1 MVTSVVIGQAV
12 APGMGAR
19 LLRPGDSDM
28 ADRPLMKRR
37 SAATMDEQP
46 AREMPQRGDDCAV
59 AAHREAAEAKRL
71 EARRRFLLGS
81 GAALSALMTMSPGR
95 GGAATHSECAA
106 MDWMTMSL
114 EARNLAYNNVAH
126 VGPDFARQKT
136 ESWTAASKALRERRP
151 NHLNLAYGT
160 GERTKWD
167 LYPATD
173 PKAPCFVHI
182 HGGYWQRGSKEIFAC
197 LAEGALA
204 HGWSAALPG
213 YTLAPEASLT
223 QITNELR
230 TAFDWLDAEA
240 AEHGIEGPVIVT
252 GWSAG
257 GHLTALMLDHR
268 KVAAGLSISG
278 VFELAPLRDSPH
290 VNDKVNL
297 SEFEIE
303 TLSPMRRPG
312 VNKPLSIAYGTG
324 ELPAMIASS
333 RDYHAYRAGA
343 HLPGD
348 LIPVV
353 DTNHFTVLD
362 ELRQPDSVLT
372 RAVLRMAE
380 YRVL

>member
-1 MVTSVVIGQAV
+1 MALNRRAFVAATAASVV
-12 APGMGAR
+12 AP
-19 LLRPGDSDM
+19 
-28 ADRPLMKRR
+28 
-37 SAATMDEQP
+37 T
-46 AREMPQRGDDCAV
+46 V
-59 AAHREAAEAKRL
+59 AAAKECPAA
-71 EARRRFLLGS
+71 G
-81 GAALSALMTMSPGR
+81 
-95 GGAATHSECAA
+95 

-114 EARNLAYNNVAH
+114 EARNLAYFNVAH

-136 ESWTAASKALRERRP
+136 ESWATASKGLREQRP
-151 NHLNLAYGT
+151 KHLNLAYGP

-204 HGWSAALPG
+204 NGWSAALPG

-230 TAFDWLDAEA
+230 TAFDWLNAKG
-240 AEHGIEGPVIVT
+240 AEHGIAGPIIVT

-257 GHLTALMLDHR
+257 GHLTAFVLDHPI
-268 KVAAGLSISG
+268 VAAGLSISG
-278 VFELAPLRDSPH
+278 VFELAPLRDSPQ
-290 VNDKVNL
+290 VNDKVKL
-297 SEFEIE
+297 TEVEVE
-303 TLSPMRRPG
+303 TLSPMRRPS

-333 RDYHAYRAGA
+333 RDYHAYRSQT

-348 LIPVV
+348 LIPIAK
-353 DTNHFTVLD
+353 TNHFTILD
-362 ELRQPDSVLT
+362 ELRLPDSNLT
-372 RAVLRMAE
+372 RAVSQLAK
-380 YRVL
+380 YKVT